1 MLQSVFHFLRIYLFP
16 FLPSPS
22 STSER
27 IPWYLDN
34 WSSHLI
40 YPLTLSLCPF
50 HSVLYRT
57 AESVNTTVT
66 LLVLKYFNRFPCLQK
81 KVHTLYSKK
90 CTFFSQ
96 STISSHFPRPLL
108 FFCVRAC
115 VLSRFSQCPTLW
127 HPLDYSPPGSSVH
140 GILQARML
148 EWVAISSSVGSSWP
162 RDGTRISHTAGR
174 FFIHWATWEAHL
186 SLY

>member
-1 MLQSVFHFLRIYLFP
+1 MTWVLLWTWWWNELRIFCFLLWMLQSVFHFLRIYLFP

-27 IPWYLDN
+27 IPWYLDT

-81 KVHTLYSKK
+81 KSPHSLFKEVHILFPVYHFKPL
-90 CTFFSQ
+90 SQ
-96 STISSHFPRPLL
+96 ASSIFL
-108 FFCVRAC
+108 CAC
-115 VLSRFSQCPTLW
+115 MCAKSLQ
-127 HPLDYSPPGSSVH
+127 SVSNS
-140 GILQARML
+140 LTP
-148 EWVAISSSVGSSWP
+148 SW
-162 RDGTRISHTAGR
+162 
-174 FFIHWATWEAHL
+174 L
-186 SLY
+186 